1 MSIWFLVIGSLAVGI
16 VIGITFTRRLGTDA
30 IRVQQLEEKLESMSE
45 SHMEYRNN
53 VSEHFNM
60 TSELINQMTDSYKK
74 VYGHLAIGA
83 QDLCSDQV
91 AEKLLPLQPDAIFED
106 ETASSNQNQIEAP
119 KDYATKSNPN
129 QVGALSEDFGLKNT
143 KVNPNKNN
151 P

>member
-53 VSEHFNM
+53 VSEHFNT

-91 AEKLLPLQPDAIFED
+91 AEKLLPLQPDAVFED
-106 ETASSNQNQIEAP
+106 ETVSSNQNQIEAP

>member
-1 MSIWFLVIGSLAVGI
+1 MSIWLIAIGSLAVGI
-16 VIGITFTRRLGTDA
+16 VIGIAFTRRLGSDA
-30 IRVQQLEEKLESMSE
+30 IRLQHLEEKLESMSE

-53 VSEHFNM
+53 VSEHFNT

-91 AEKLLPLQPDAIFED
+91 AEKLLPLQPDAMFES
-106 ETASSNQNQIEAP
+106 ETVNSNQNQIDAP

-129 QVGALSEDFGLKNT
+129 QVGTLSEDFGLKNT
-143 KVNPNKNN
+143 KVSPKKNN

>member
-91 AEKLLPLQPDAIFED
+91 AEKLLPLQPDAMFDD
-106 ETASSNQNQIEAP
+106 ETDSSNQNQIEAP

>member
-60 TSELINQMTDSYKK
+60 TSELISQMTDSYKK

-91 AEKLLPLQPDAIFED
+91 AEKLLPLQPDAMFED
-106 ETASSNQNQIEAP
+106 ETVSSNQNQIEAP

-143 KVNPNKNN
+143 KVNRNKNN

>member
-16 VIGITFTRRLGTDA
+16 VVGITFTRRLGTDA
-30 IRVQQLEEKLESMSE
+30 IRVQQLEEKLESMSK

-91 AEKLLPLQPDAIFED
+91 AEKLLPLQPDAMFED
-106 ETASSNQNQIEAP
+106 ETVSSNQNQIEAP

>member
-91 AEKLLPLQPDAIFED
+91 AEKLLPLQPDAMFDD
-106 ETASSNQNQIEAP
+106 ETDSSNQNQIEAP

-143 KVNPNKNN
+143 KVKPNKNN

>member
-53 VSEHFNM
+53 VSEHFNT

-83 QDLCSDQV
+83 QDLCSDKV
-91 AEKLLPLQPDAIFED
+91 AEKLLPLQPDAMFED
-106 ETASSNQNQIEAP
+106 ETVSSNQNQIEAP

-129 QVGALSEDFGLKNT
+129 QVGALSEEFGLKNT

>member
-91 AEKLLPLQPDAIFED
+91 AEKLLPLQPDAVFED
-106 ETASSNQNQIEAP
+106 ETVSSNQNQIEAP

-129 QVGALSEDFGLKNT
+129 QVGALSEDFGLKNA
-143 KVNPNKNN
+143 KVNRNKNN

>member
-1 MSIWFLVIGSLAVGI
+1 
-16 VIGITFTRRLGTDA
+16 
-30 IRVQQLEEKLESMSE
+30 MSE

-91 AEKLLPLQPDAIFED
+91 AEKLLPLQPDAMFED
-106 ETASSNQNQIEAP
+106 ETVSSNQNQIEAP